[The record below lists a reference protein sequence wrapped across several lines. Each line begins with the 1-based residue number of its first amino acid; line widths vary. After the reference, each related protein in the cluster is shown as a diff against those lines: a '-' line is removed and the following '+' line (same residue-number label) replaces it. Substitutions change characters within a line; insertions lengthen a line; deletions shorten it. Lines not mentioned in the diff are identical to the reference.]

1 MEDDLDGLNEET
13 VNMRTIEGLSVAQKA
28 EQFDILMNLI
38 RKKVTISDTGK
49 NIQLLT
55 LAPQTC
61 SRNTLADF
69 FGVSEYVVRESRQ
82 IFETT
87 GILGEVAPKKGKLL
101 DIC

>member
-1 MEDDLDGLNEET
+1 
-13 VNMRTIEGLSVAQKA
+13 MRTIEGLSVTQKA

-55 LAPQTC
+55 LAHQTC

-69 FGVSEYVVRESRQ
+69 FGICSSRV
-82 IFETT
+82 TPNLRDNRYPWRGCT
-87 GILGEVAPKKGKLL
+87 
-101 DIC
+101 